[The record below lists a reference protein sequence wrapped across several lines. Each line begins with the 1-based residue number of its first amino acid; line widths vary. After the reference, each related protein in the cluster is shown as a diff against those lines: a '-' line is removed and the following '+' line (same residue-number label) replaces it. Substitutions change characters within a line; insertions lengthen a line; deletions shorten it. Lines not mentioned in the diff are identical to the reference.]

1 MRTTLSL
8 LVFLYSFLVRA
19 QFGIPQL
26 VYRDETGGSWHGLDC
41 GDLDGDGDLDILY
54 MSEKP
59 AIAWLR
65 NSGDGSFSRANIV
78 EEDRDL
84 NTSGGALLRILDM
97 DADVDND
104 VLVAEREYGTG
115 NLRIRVLTNDGV
127 GHFTS
132 DQLAFFDDPGS
143 LHALVDLEQDGD
155 IDIIT
160 RGMNSDGWGIL
171 WNQNN
176 TGFSVQTVPIQIQYG
191 VWGPV
196 VDVNADGHLDLVGY
210 YDGFQADSTIAWLS
224 DGAGGWGATVRLMNG
239 IVEHLFAADMDLDGF
254 TDLIVDSANVMAVKY
269 GLPGGAFESILLPI
283 VPNTWDASLI
293 TIADLDGNGT
303 QDVIYRRG
311 TSGSAFEYRMNNGDR
326 TFTFGGYVDEEG
338 FFEDAADL
346 TGDGQLDILRMDE
359 MFRLHLHRD
368 LSQDLYGTQL
378 LNQLRTNSLLGPLVA
393 DETCDGFDD
402 LLIDEFGLDL
412 RFEGGVGFSSTP
424 TLSDNVMSFSSER
437 ADLNGDGCVDRLRR
451 NGNGLQVVYNDG
463 SGVFSASQNVYS
475 GNLLLQN
482 LNFSD
487 VDLDGDLDLL
497 ADNGS
502 GSTQPMVFLPN
513 DGSGQF
519 GANIE
524 NIGSGPAESIFT
536 HDFGSDG
543 TVEVVTS
550 GYGYVRV
557 SRRQLDGSFTTIYSD
572 PGGWPCALGNDLFFF
587 NADGMVRTRYQL
599 GQGGFFSSLL
609 TIASEAEGVG
619 LQKMDLNAD
628 GETDLYYADTL
639 AKSVGFLLGPFSFGM
654 QPDRVLLDVQEL
666 HSVDA
671 IDLEA
676 DGLPELAV
684 VADQSLFLV
693 ANVTNAPFR
702 VEGTVFLDFEGL
714 GVLPSEP
721 IGVSGVLVGAEG
733 AADQVFSTSDGNYI
747 LPLSEGEF
755 NMNVELLGPWMI
767 GEPLVVELSE
777 GTPVL
782 TGQHIGLVPTE
793 LLSQPRLSMV
803 EGPTR
808 CNEEGLLWCTLR
820 NAGTV
825 RDTVILTLEL
835 DPLYTYIS
843 STPVPTSISGTTL
856 SWQVNDLL
864 PFEQRN
870 FQVVVRSPDFT
881 QLGNPVENTLTA
893 QSQVLL
899 APAGSDAVSW
909 QGIVTCAYDPNDKQV
924 HPVGFG
930 DAHAVPIDTDVL
942 TYTIRF
948 QNTGNDVALDV
959 RLADILDEWIDP
971 LSVEVIATS
980 HPLSGMIVDGRMITF
995 EFLNILLPD
1004 SGADL
1009 LGSQGFLRFHC
1020 RVDQSVAHLSSV
1032 ENTADIYFDQN
1043 PAITTNI
1050 VYNTFVD
1057 CAAFSLPEVERTS
1070 TLLSTTMPGTYQWYY
1085 EGQPIQGAS
1094 GNSHVAQ
1101 ENGQYT
1107 VEVVNGFGCLMLS
1120 PAVAVNSVS
1129 IEEHERQSMRIIP
1142 NPAHDQVRLVLMS
1155 ALHGVFVEVVDTQG
1169 RVVRELRMNSG
1180 SDFVVPLGGITPGL
1194 YIVRVSANGTGQTVA
1209 PLMIQ

>member
-8 LVFLYSFLVRA
+8 VAFHLSFFLYS

-59 AIAWLR
+59 AISWLR
-65 NSGDGSFSRANIV
+65 NSGDGSFSRANVV

-84 NTSGGALLRILDM
+84 NITGGALLRILDM
-97 DADVDND
+97 DADGDND
-104 VLVAEREYGTG
+104 ALLAEPEYATG
-115 NLRIRVLTNDGV
+115 NLRIRVLTNDGA
-127 GHFTS
+127 GHFTVS
-132 DQLAFFDDPGS
+132 QLAFFDDPGR
-143 LHALVDLEQDGD
+143 LHAIADLEQDGD

-160 RGMNSDGWGIL
+160 TGMNSAGWGIL
-171 WNQNN
+171 WNQSN
-176 TGFSVQTVPIQIQYG
+176 TGFTVQTVPIPIQYG
-191 VWGPV
+191 VWGPI
-196 VDVNADGHLDLVGY
+196 VDVNDDGHLDLVGY

-224 DGAGGWGATVRLMNG
+224 DGVGGWGATVRLMNG
-239 IVEHLFAADMDLDGF
+239 AVEHLFAADMDLDGF
-254 TDLIVDSANVMAVKY
+254 TDLIVDSANVTAVKY
-269 GLPGGAFESILLPI
+269 GLPGGAFESTLVPI
-283 VPNTWDASLI
+283 MSNTWGQSLI
-293 TIADLDGNGT
+293 TIEDLDGNGT
-303 QDVIYRRG
+303 RDVIYRLG
-311 TSGSAFEYRMNNGDR
+311 ISGSACEYRMNNGDR
-326 TFTFGGYVDEEG
+326 TFTFGGYVAEEG
-338 FFEDAADL
+338 SFQDAADL

-359 MFRLHLHRD
+359 YFRLHLHRD
-368 LSQDLYGTQL
+368 LTQDLLGMQL
-378 LNQLRTNSLLGPLVA
+378 LNQIGTNNMSGPLVA

-402 LLIDEFGLDL
+402 LLIQEPRLDL
-412 RFEGGVGFSSTP
+412 RFEGGFGFSSTP
-424 TLSDNVMSFSSER
+424 TLSDNVLSFSSER
-437 ADLNGDGCVDRLRR
+437 VDFDGDGCIDRLRR
-451 NGNGLQVVYNDG
+451 SGSGLQVVYNDG
-463 SGVFSASQNVYS
+463 SGVFSASQTVYS

-482 LNFSD
+482 LHFAD

-497 ADNGS
+497 ADDGS

-557 SRRQLDGSFTTIYSD
+557 RRRQLDGSWNSILTT
-572 PGGWPCALGNDLFFF
+572 PGDSPCALGNDLFFF
-587 NADGMVRTRYQL
+587 NDDGMVRSRYQL
-599 GQGGFFSSLL
+599 GQGGYFGSLL
-609 TIASEAEGVG
+609 TIAAEAEGVE
-619 LQKMDLNAD
+619 LQGMDLNAD

-639 AKSVGFLLGPFSFGM
+639 ARAVGYLLGPIDFGM
-654 QPDRVLLDVQEL
+654 QPDHVLLDVEEL
-666 HSVDA
+666 RSVKA
-671 IDLEA
+671 MDLEA

-702 VEGTVFLDFEGL
+702 VEGSVYLDLEGL
-714 GVLPSEP
+714 GQLPLEP
-721 IGVSGVLVGAEG
+721 IGVPGVLVGAEG
-733 AADQVFSTSDGNYI
+733 TAGQVFSTSDGNYI
-747 LPLSEGEF
+747 LPLAEGEF
-755 NMNVELLGPWMI
+755 NMNVELLGPWVI

-777 GTPVL
+777 EIPVL

-808 CNEEGLLWCTLR
+808 CNEEGLLWCSLR

-825 RDTVILTLEL
+825 RDTVIMTLEL

-843 STPVPTSISGTTL
+843 STPEPTSISGATL

-870 FQVVVRSPDFT
+870 CQVVVRSPDFT

-893 QSQVLL
+893 QSQLLL

-924 HPVGFG
+924 DPIGYG
-930 DAHAVPIDTDVL
+930 EAHAVPIDTDAL

-948 QNTGNDVALDV
+948 QNTGNDVAFDV
-959 RLADILDEWIDP
+959 RLVDILDEWIDP
-971 LSVEVIATS
+971 LSIEVVATS
-980 HPLSGMIVDGRMITF
+980 HPLTGMIADGQMITF

-1009 LGSQGFLRFHC
+1009 LGSQGFLKFRC
-1020 RVDQSVAHLSSV
+1020 RLDQSMAHLSS
-1032 ENTADIYFDQN
+1032 ADNAAQIYFDQN
-1043 PAITTNI
+1043 PPITTNT

-1057 CAAFSLPEVERTS
+1057 CAAFALPEVEQTS
-1070 TLLSTTMPGTYQWYY
+1070 TLLSTTMAGAYQWYY

-1094 GNSHVAQ
+1094 GDSYVAQ
-1101 ENGQYT
+1101 ENGQYS
-1107 VEVVNGFGCLMLS
+1107 VEVANRFGCVLLS
-1120 PAVAVNSVS
+1120 PPVVVSSVN
-1129 IEEHERQSMRIIP
+1129 INEHEGQSIRLVP
-1142 NPAHDQVRLVLMS
+1142 NPAHDQVRLVLS
-1155 ALHGVFVEVVDTQG
+1155 NAIHDPRVQVVDTQG
-1169 RVVRELRMNSG
+1169 RVVREMRVTGG
-1180 SDFVVPLGGITPGL
+1180 SDFMVPLIGITPGL
-1194 YIVRVSANGTGQTVA
+1194 YMLRVTSISAGQTVA
-1209 PLMIQ
+1209 PLMID